1 VNATVAVSDKSTS
14 RGDDDS
20 VVNDSAMLNILSFW
34 GEQGEGEKSR
44 KEVHR
49 KVDDQVTWS

>member
-49 KVDDQVTWS
+49 KDDQVTWS